1 MENDQKDRADR
12 VVETFRSQLD
22 SDINAAI
29 GEHNFDALNSLVR
42 EAIAEHT
49 ETIIE
54 QLEDVLKQ
62 IKADTERRP
71 LEL

>member
-1 MENDQKDRADR
+1 MGKDQKKLAGR

-22 SDINAAI
+22 SDMNAAI

>member
-1 MENDQKDRADR
+1 MENDQKDKADR

-22 SDINAAI
+22 SDMNAAI

-54 QLEDVLKQ
+54 QLEDLVEQ
-62 IKADTERRP
+62 IKAETERRP